1 MNILIDG
8 QTLETMEVNRG
19 IGVYFKNILANMM
32 KQSYVHNWYITISR
46 KESLKTL
53 DPWIL
58 KKIKPIV
65 SNKFV
70 PGTDYSRN
78 NVFTRELNRII
89 KEKKIDAVWIP
100 NPLMINVLFPD
111 DKLDCKMFATIYDLI
126 PVVMPAPGWPKE
138 IKKEYDRRLNYLNEK
153 EINFFFISEA
163 TKKDFEKYVGICKS
177 NNKVTLLAAD
187 SKLFYRKREKSSL
200 GAEPYIVFTGGFD
213 YRKNIGGAIEALSKM
228 KKIYSDA
235 VVAAIKLYIVCR
247 CSEEQ
252 KTEFYKKLKKLD
264 LENQVILTGYIS
276 DEELSE
282 LYAGA
287 DVFFFPSLY
296 EGFGLP
302 ILEAMLGGA
311 YILSADN
318 SSLPEVCGKHGML
331 CKADDVNDMANKLY
345 QAIQNAKNE
354 TMEEKHA
361 RQEYA
366 MGFSWEEAA
375 MESLSAIEGVEI
387 MEEDGEKKKIAIV
400 TPWPDQ
406 QTGIANYVFKF
417 VPYLSKYFEV
427 DIFIDNT
434 IEKKCQF
441 RPNNYG
447 NIYNIKELDSR
458 HDDYEQIL
466 YQMGNNSS
474 FHTGVYNY
482 LKKYPG
488 IVEIHDFILQPFF
501 YHSYFLKKQYDVF
514 AEAIELGYGEEGLD
528 YFRNLKQGN
537 IQNEN
542 FQFPMSH
549 SVSRAAK
556 KTIFHNH
563 WSGEQMGDR
572 EDIVIIPLPCHDRF
586 DVNPATAES
595 IREGFL
601 KKFNIHSGEIVIGC
615 FGFVNENKR
624 PDKIISAVEKLIEK
638 NLKLRLVF
646 FGKSN
651 FSGMNDI
658 IRQKNLEG
666 IVHITGYV
674 DYDEYA
680 VGLEMCDIIVNLRYP
695 SMGEASG
702 TLCEAFKYGKPVL
715 VSDINQYTEYPDE
728 VCWKVPVGR
737 YEVEVMEKMLE
748 YLIAHEDVRN
758 ALGNN
763 AKAYADTV
771 LAPESIAKIYYNVIH
786 TFEDME

>member
-46 KESLKTL
+46 KELLKVL
-53 DPWIL
+53 DPWVL

-65 SNKFV
+65 SDKFI
-70 PGTDYSRN
+70 PGTDYSRTSI
-78 NVFTRELNRII
+78 FTRELNGII
-89 KEKKIDAVWIP
+89 EDKKIDVLWIP

-126 PVVMPAPGWPKE
+126 PVVMPGTGWSKE
-138 IKKEYDRRLNYLNEK
+138 IKKEYDRRLSYLKENEM
-153 EINFFFISEA
+153 NFFFISEA
-163 TKKDFEKYVGICKS
+163 TKKDFEKYVGICK
-177 NNKVTLLAAD
+177 NNCRVTLLAGD
-187 SKLFYRKREKSSL
+187 SKLFYRKREKSGL
-200 GAEPYIVFTGGFD
+200 GAEPYILFTGGLD

-228 KKIYSDA
+228 KKLYSDEIVA
-235 VVAAIKLYIVCR
+235 VIKMYIVCK
-247 CSEEQ
+247 CSDEE
-252 KTEFYKKLKKLD
+252 KAGFYKKIKKLD
-264 LENQVILTGYIS
+264 LENQVVFTGYIS
-276 DEELSE
+276 DKELSG
-282 LYAGA
+282 LYAEA

-302 ILEAMLGGA
+302 IIEAMLGGA

-331 CKADDVNDMANKLY
+331 CKADDMDDMAHKLY

-354 TMEEKHA
+354 TIEEKHK

-366 MGFSWEEAA
+366 MGFSWEKAA
-375 MESLSAIEGVEI
+375 MESLSAIED
-387 MEEDGEKKKIAIV
+387 EDRLPEDADRRKIAVV

-406 QTGIANYVFKF
+406 QTGIANYVYNL
-417 VPYLSKYFEV
+417 VPYLSRYFYI

-434 IEKKCQF
+434 IENECQF
-441 RPNNYG
+441 RPNSYG
-447 NIYNIKELDSR
+447 NIYGIKELDSR

-466 YQMGNNSS
+466 YQIGNNSS

-501 YHSYFLKKQYDVF
+501 YHSYFLKKQYHIF
-514 AEAIELGYGEEGLD
+514 REAMEQGYGEEGLD
-528 YFRNLKQGN
+528 YFRNLKDGN
-537 IQNEN
+537 TQNKN
-542 FQFPMSH
+542 FRFPMSH
-549 SVSRAAK
+549 SVSRVAK
-556 KTIFHNH
+556 KTILHNH
-563 WSGEQMGDR
+563 WSSEQMGDR
-572 EDIVIIPLPCHDRF
+572 EDVFLVPLPCYDRF
-586 DVNPATAES
+586 DVDPAAVES
-595 IREGFL
+595 IKENFL
-601 KKFNIHSGEIVIGC
+601 KKFNIQGGEAVIGC
-615 FGFVNENKR
+615 FGFINENKR
-624 PDKIISAVEKLIEK
+624 PDKIISAIEKLIKK
-638 NLKLRLVF
+638 NLKLKLVF
-646 FGKSN
+646 FGESN
-651 FSGMNDI
+651 VVGMNDI
-658 IRQKNLEG
+658 IRQKNLEDT
-666 IVHITGYV
+666 VHITGYV
-674 DYDEYA
+674 AYDEYA
-680 VGLEMCDIIVNLRYP
+680 VGLELCDIVVNLRYP

-715 VSDINQYTEYPDE
+715 VSDVSQYTEYPDE

-737 YEVEVMEKMLE
+737 YEVDVMEKMLE
-748 YLIAHEDVRN
+748 YLIVHEDVRN

-771 LAPESIAKIYYNVIH
+771 LSPERIAKLYHNVICEP
-786 TFEDME
+786 EDRE